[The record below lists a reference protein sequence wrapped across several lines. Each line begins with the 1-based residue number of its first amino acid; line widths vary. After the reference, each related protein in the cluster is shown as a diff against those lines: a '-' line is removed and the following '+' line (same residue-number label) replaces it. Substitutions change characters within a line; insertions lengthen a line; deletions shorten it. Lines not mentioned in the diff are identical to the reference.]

1 MERIIKIVVLVSIL
15 ASGLA
20 MAGCSSDEE
29 PAPVL
34 QPGSPAP
41 DFQLQN
47 LDGQTVS
54 LSSLR
59 GKPVMLNFWATGCP
73 PCRTEMPFIQEVFE
87 DEEWGQQG
95 LVILAVNLGEPQA
108 TVKKFMED
116 NGLSFTVLLDNELDV
131 AEVYNVAYI
140 PLTYF
145 IDRNGIMKDRKIGAF
160 ASKAD
165 IDWALLNTIIEDE

>member
-1 MERIIKIVVLVSIL
+1 MERTIKIVVLVAIL
-15 ASGLA
+15 VSGLGI
-20 MAGCSSDEE
+20 AGCSSDQE

-34 QPGSPAP
+34 QPGKPAP

-47 LDGQTVS
+47 LDGQTVA

-87 DEEWGQQG
+87 DEEWRGQG
-95 LVILAVNLGEPQA
+95 LVILAINLGEPHS

-116 NGLSFTVLLDNELDV
+116 NGLSFTVLLDSELDV
-131 AEVYNVAYI
+131 AEIYNVSYI

-145 IDRNGIMKDRKIGAF
+145 IDKNGIMKDRKIGAF
-160 ASKAD
+160 ADKAD
-165 IDWALLNTIIEDE
+165 IDWALLNSIMEGE